1 MSTIIVLVILGLVI
15 FIPLI
20 AIIWTLRKRR
30 PRAILS
36 AVLGAAGFFLKMS

>member
-20 AIIWTLRKRR
+20 VIIWTLRGEAARYLPPRGRKRR
-30 PRAILS
+30 PR
-36 AVLGAAGFFLKMS
+36 VE